1 MNCRKIQE
9 IILTDYIDDQL
20 DQKRKCFIDE
30 HLEHC
35 HQCREFA
42 AIAQERLVKPFSN
55 AEKQEVP
62 AIIWDQV
69 KESIAAQQEPK
80 VSLIEEILERL
91 RQVVSMPRPV
101 FAMAS
106 LVTLV
111 LMISILPQF
120 MMSNPAVKINGVGQ
134 VEYLSYLTGTSGDV
148 STSESADLG
157 TPIEKYFL

>member
-1 MNCRKIQE
+1 M
-9 IILTDYIDDQL
+9 
-20 DQKRKCFIDE
+20 
-30 HLEHC
+30 
-35 HQCREFA
+35 
-42 AIAQERLVKPFSN
+42 KPFSN